1 MAVGT
6 VATGSSSDVRKIP
19 SFYSDEEAAL
29 PLSQAHADLDQSWAQ
44 AFRLMSRQV
53 HHRTT
58 EPKAVDCTGHAWP
71 ARCGVRRD
79 DSPYNDELDGGCKLG
94 CNGGF
99 IYTVAMEQ
107 KESQVRPRYDGYV
120 RTS

>member
-6 VATGSSSDVRKIP
+6 VATGSSSDARKIP

-29 PLSQAHADLDQSWAQ
+29 PLSQAHADLDQSWTQ

-71 ARCGVRRD
+71 ARCGVRSD
-79 DSPYNDELDGGCKLG
+79 DSPYNDELIWSVKHQGYILG
-94 CNGGF
+94 WW
-99 IYTVAMEQ
+99 M
-107 KESQVRPRYDGYV
+107 
-120 RTS
+120 